1 MKKTVFGA
9 MLLLA
14 VSCGQEKEKPFI
26 DVQAHRGGAGLMPEN
41 TIPAMKNAIDLGVN
55 TVEFDL
61 QVTSDGMVVVNH
73 DAYFHPRYATRPDGS
88 LIREEDPKEYIY
100 TMPYDSVMKYDV
112 GLRVNDRWP
121 TQRHCAVHR
130 PLLTDLIDFV
140 EDYGKH
146 ALNYN
151 VEIKSMEGEL
161 EGTAWPEYHEFVDAC
176 VQVLLEKKLGS
187 RLIVQSFDTR
197 ALEYMHER
205 YPQLTLSYLTEGEGT
220 DVEAWMSR
228 LSFKPVW
235 WSPESIEVTPENV
248 KWCHENGIMV
258 VPWTVDEPEEMR
270 RLVQCGVDAII
281 SNYPDRLIE
290 VVR

>member
-1 MKKTVFGA
+1 M
-9 MLLLA
+9 
-14 VSCGQEKEKPFI
+14 
-26 DVQAHRGGAGLMPEN
+26 
-41 TIPAMKNAIDLGVN
+41 
-55 TVEFDL
+55 
-61 QVTSDGMVVVNH
+61 
-73 DAYFHPRYATRPDGS
+73 
-88 LIREEDPKEYIY
+88 
-100 TMPYDSVMKYDV
+100 
-112 GLRVNDRWP
+112 
-121 TQRHCAVHR
+121 
-130 PLLTDLIDFV
+130 
-140 EDYGKH
+140 
-146 ALNYN
+146 
-151 VEIKSMEGEL
+151 
-161 EGTAWPEYHEFVDAC
+161 
-176 VQVLLEKKLGS
+176 QVLLEKKLGS

-248 KWCHENGIMV
+248 KWCHENGIRV

-270 RLVQCGVDAII
+270 RLVQCGVEAII

>member
-1 MKKTVFGA
+1 MKKTLFGA
-9 MLLLA
+9 LLLLA
-14 VSCGQEKEKPFI
+14 VACGQEKEKPFI
-26 DVQAHRGGAGLMPEN
+26 DVQAHRGGAGLMPDN
-41 TIPAMKNAIDLGVN
+41 TIPAMKHAIDLGVN

-61 QVTSDGMVVVNH
+61 QVTADGQVVVNH

-88 LIREEDPKEYIY
+88 LIQEEDPKEYIY
-100 TMPYDSVMKYDV
+100 TMPYDSVLKYDV
-112 GLRVNDRWP
+112 GLRENDRWP
-121 TQRHCAVHR
+121 TQQHFAVQR
-130 PLLTDLIDFV
+130 PLLSDLVDFV
-140 EDYGKH
+140 EDYGKQS
-146 ALNYN
+146 LNYN

-176 VQVLLEKKLGS
+176 VLILLEKKLGD

-205 YPQLTLSYLTEGEGT
+205 YPQLTLSYLTEGESK
-220 DVEAWMSR
+220 DVEAWMSK

-248 KWCHENGIMV
+248 KWCHENGILV
-258 VPWTVDEPEEMR
+258 VPWTVDEPDEMR
-270 RLVQCGVDAII
+270 RLVKCGVEAII